1 MAVINAE
8 IPELEAFLAVAET
21 GGFREAADR
30 LDVSQPAVSNRIK
43 RLEAKVGLRLLDR
56 TTRRV
61 ELTEAGARFVEKAA
75 VAVRGMSG
83 LIDEFRE
90 EAATKHGR
98 IKVAVAASLA
108 AVVLPLVLVEYRRRY
123 PQVRIELR
131 ETLDSGLEAL
141 KSGDADFAF
150 VSDVIDR
157 PGIRFEHLLTE
168 QFVLLVRRGHPIE
181 RLPAITLSDI
191 ARYPMML
198 LANSPLGAAVADS
211 MTLKGLSFDVALESH
226 NVLTLLAMV
235 EAGVGLIVLPRLLM
249 ARVDLNLVAARDIV
263 DGPPPRRFGLAF
275 RRGRT
280 LSVAARALV
289 RMIHIAGPV
298 TAAS

>member
-108 AVVLPLVLVEYRRRY
+108 SATWMARC
-123 PQVRIELR
+123 
-131 ETLDSGLEAL
+131 SN
-141 KSGDADFAF
+141 SC
-150 VSDVIDR
+150 R
-157 PGIRFEHLLTE
+157 PPMWSMWAWVAT
-168 QFVLLVRRGHPIE
+168 
-181 RLPAITLSDI
+181 AITDLSSRSLAAI
-191 ARYPMML
+191 TRLHTPTPVSTNTSRSRPRTCQML
-198 LANSPLGAAVADS
+198 QRNRPCTCGSQS
-211 MTLKGLSFDVALESH
+211 
-226 NVLTLLAMV
+226 
-235 EAGVGLIVLPRLLM
+235 
-249 ARVDLNLVAARDIV
+249 RV
-263 DGPPPRRFGLAF
+263 
-275 RRGRT
+275 
-280 LSVAARALV
+280 SCE
-289 RMIHIAGPV
+289 
-298 TAAS
+298 